1 METKSHTIKRSR
13 SPKPVSESR
22 TGHVAVHKGAY
33 NLDDMLAQI
42 TSENLHPEWD
52 TGPSQGTE
60 EW

>member
-1 METKSHTIKRSR
+1 METKSHTIERGR
-13 SPKPVSESR
+13 SPKSVSESR
-22 TGHVAVHKGAY
+22 ADHVVVPQGAY

-52 TGPSQGTE
+52 TGPSQGAE